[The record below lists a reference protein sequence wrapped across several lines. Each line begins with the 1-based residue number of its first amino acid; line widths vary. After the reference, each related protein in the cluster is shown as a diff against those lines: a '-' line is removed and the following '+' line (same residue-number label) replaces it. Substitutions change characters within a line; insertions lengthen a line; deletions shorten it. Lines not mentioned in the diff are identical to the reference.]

1 MDKANDLMNALGAVA
16 EMLGFFYGELKKQG
30 FDDIQSMAFCTEY
43 MKILLSNKDDPKGG
57 MTDG

>member
-1 MDKANDLMNALGAVA
+1 MDNANNLMTALGAVA

-43 MKILLSNKDDPKGG
+43 MKILLSNKEEQKGG
-57 MTDG
+57 MPDG